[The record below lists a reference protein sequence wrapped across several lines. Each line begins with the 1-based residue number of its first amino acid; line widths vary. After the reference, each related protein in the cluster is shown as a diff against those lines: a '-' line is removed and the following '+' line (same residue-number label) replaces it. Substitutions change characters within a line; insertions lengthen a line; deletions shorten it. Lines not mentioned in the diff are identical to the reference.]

1 MPQLDAH
8 NLPSRLGLAT
18 SPTQLRRD
26 AWNELHRLTDRMVIE
41 HRTGADLAALRARA
55 DELVAGLRPFERYW
69 TFPSSASALHIESLL
84 DGHDV
89 VALADVVSNVTSLLN
104 TYGDRAS
111 LLPDEEVID
120 GTGGFDRSTPHYF
133 TLLVADRVAPGV
145 AHNVRAALHALRS

>member
-111 LLPDEEVID
+111 LFPDEEVIA
-120 GTGGFDRSTPHYF
+120 GQPEQLGAAHTG
-133 TLLVADRVAPGV
+133 TLLSKGNLAVADD
-145 AHNVRAALHALRS
+145 L